1 MSTQV
6 FRFGNRDKMI
16 AEDEDNRRSILN
28 FLNSDGENESGS
40 FRHETLEKRD
50 LRTNKI

>member
-1 MSTQV
+1 ML
-6 FRFGNRDKMI
+6 
-16 AEDEDNRRSILN
+16 AEFEDNRRFTLH
-28 FLNSDGENESGS
+28 FLNSDEENEGES